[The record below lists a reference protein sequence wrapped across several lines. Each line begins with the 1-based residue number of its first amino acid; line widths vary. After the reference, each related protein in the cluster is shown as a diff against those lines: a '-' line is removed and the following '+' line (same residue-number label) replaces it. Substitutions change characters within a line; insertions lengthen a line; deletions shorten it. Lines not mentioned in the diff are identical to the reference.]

1 MKIRGLLGLLGLVL
15 ILFVSCEQ
23 KNRLQIERPSSDI
36 EIDIIH
42 FDAILFNED
51 SIARANELSQLNN
64 EELQLYK
71 ELVEKIMRISAV
83 DDPYMMQKFDSFL
96 QEPHWRALQNDIDSV
111 FYPFDTFDDIFLD
124 ALSYYQH
131 YFPADTLPKLFTY
144 NSGFN
149 YGVYPDDNFIG
160 IGLEWYVG
168 STNKIVK
175 QLPYDAFPNYIKA
188 HMEPQFM
195 AVDAIKGWL
204 LIKNYKDALSNAS
217 FLENMIFYGK
227 VMYIL
232 DACFPY
238 ELDAI
243 KIGYSPEEI
252 NWVTS
257 NEENIWGTIVKEKL
271 LFESNMKVMNQWF
284 LDAPFTAGLPQES
297 PGKVG
302 VWLGWQMVKQY
313 MDENEN
319 VSLQQLQDVKA
330 ESILKYYK
338 PNK

>member
-1 MKIRGLLGLLGLVL
+1 MNIRGLLGLLALAS
-15 ILFVSCEQ
+15 ILLTNCDN
-23 KNRLQIERPSSDI
+23 KNRLQIERPSIEI
-36 EIDIIH
+36 EIDVIH
-42 FDAILFNED
+42 FDTILFNED
-51 SIARANELSQLNN
+51 SIARANELSQLNDA
-64 EELQLYK
+64 EQKLFQ
-71 ELVEKIMRISAV
+71 ELVENIMRISAV
-83 DDPYMMQKFDSFL
+83 DDPYMMQKFDGFL
-96 QEPHWRALQNDIDSV
+96 QEAHWQALQNDIDSV
-111 FYPFDTFDDIFLD
+111 FYPFDNYEADFFDAF
-124 ALSYYQH
+124 SYYQH
-131 YFPADTLPKLFTY
+131 YFPSDTLPTLFTY

-149 YGVYPDDNFIG
+149 YGVYPNNNAIG

-168 STNKIVK
+168 SANKIVK

-204 LIKNYKDALSNAS
+204 LVKYYNDALSNAS

-232 DACFPY
+232 DACFPN

-252 NWVTS
+252 NWVSS

-302 VWLGWQMVKQY
+302 VWLGWKMVKQY